1 MLPRRSLRFPLAVFL
16 LASYSYAKD
25 PPAQV
30 IVWPD
35 TGTPVLRFTFAK
47 FKEIGGVGNQRTF
60 MTETTAQNL
69 WTKAIANSNF
79 SLYLFDKSK
88 TRIGETTITVNN
100 VAPGETVKFQ
110 TTISAAGPPSSL
122 GLVAKYVPSEL
133 GPAAPSR
140 TVSITVNSVPQGAG
154 FKLDGNEIGTTPKIV
169 RVAVGKHM
177 LEFNKE
183 GFTPG
188 RFPMEIGPDDTS
200 GGSVSYELGASAHD
214 TVELRD
220 GTVLNGDVESVS
232 ATEVVVRVGGKDQGY
247 NRNLVKKIMLVEREG
262 ILPPASAQPA
272 PAQPHP

>member
-1 MLPRRSLRFPLAVFL
+1 MLPRRSPRFLLVVFL
-16 LASYSYAKD
+16 LASYGYAKD

-35 TGTPVLRFTFAK
+35 AGTPVLRFTFAK
-47 FKEIGGVGNQRTF
+47 FKEIGGIGNQRTF
-60 MTETTAQNL
+60 MTESTAQNL
-69 WTKAIANSNF
+69 WTKAIANASF
-79 SLYLFDKSK
+79 SLYLFDKTK
-88 TRIGETTITVNN
+88 TRIGESTITVNN

-122 GLVAKYVPSEL
+122 GLVARYVPAEL
-133 GPAAPSR
+133 GPAAPPR

-154 FKLDGNEIGTTPKIV
+154 VKLDGNEIGTTPKIV
-169 RVAVGKHM
+169 KVAVGKHM
-177 LEFNKE
+177 LEFTKE

-188 RFPMEIGPDDTS
+188 RFPMEIAPDDTS
-200 GGSVSYELGASAHD
+200 GGSISYELGASAHD

-232 ATEVVVRVGGKDQGY
+232 ATEVVVRMGGQDHEY
-247 NRNLVKKIMLVEREG
+247 DRNLVKKIMLVEREVT
-262 ILPPASAQPA
+262 LQPSVTQPV